1 MAPFLPQNEI
11 ELDDFDY
18 DRFLEEQ
25 LRSEQWSMVL
35 ESLRVFTSCFFS
47 VLLLFGLFLG
57 VMMYMKN
64 RKMVR
69 SGTTGNSAGGISPV
83 SLEDSDLYPILNIA
97 GDNRTTYL
105 KYLDLQRLSE
115 DGRFELQQNRNV
127 IRKSSKTVYTYE
139 EMLAIRDKLLL
150 SIPQIPY
157 EIFQKE

>member
-1 MAPFLPQNEI
+1 
-11 ELDDFDY
+11 
-18 DRFLEEQ
+18 
-25 LRSEQWSMVL
+25 
-35 ESLRVFTSCFFS
+35 
-47 VLLLFGLFLG
+47 
-57 VMMYMKN
+57 
-64 RKMVR
+64 MVR